1 MPTTAPNKPLVND
14 FIEMFDSRPHLS
26 PSWANEIRAAGVDHF
41 DREGFPGPKV
51 EAWRFINLAPLKTT
65 RFTLGHGTITDDAR
79 QAAGKASFG
88 DRATIEM
95 VFINGH
101 FAADLSR
108 LADLPKGATVATLAD
123 AIDADDETLKKH
135 LATIVR
141 PDATPFT
148 AINSGMLFDGACI
161 RLPRGATIPGTIH
174 LLFVSTGGDQP
185 TASHP
190 RVLIVAEDNV
200 EANIVESYVG
210 APDAT
215 YWTNAVTEVVIGE
228 DCRID
233 HNKLQQESLNAYHTA
248 AMRVVLGKSSYFIS
262 HSTTLGGKLT
272 RNDVTVKM
280 AGEYAY
286 AVINGLVVIGG
297 DQFCDNH
304 TLLDH
309 ASPNCP
315 SHELYKHVLDGRAQ
329 AIFKGQIYVAQI
341 AQKTDSK
348 QTSKTLLL
356 TNDANIN
363 SQPALEIYADDVK
376 CTHGSTIGPVDQD
389 MLFYLR
395 SRGVDMNT
403 AKHLLTYA
411 FAADVT
417 RRIAIEPVR
426 ERIEDFMAAQHGLPQ
441 DLRINDLGAFDAVV
455 L

>member
-1 MPTTAPNKPLVND
+1 MPTIAPKSPAND
-14 FIEMFDSRPHLS
+14 FIALRQKLPAAGSSFLD
-26 PSWANEIRAAGVDHF
+26 AVRAAGMEEF
-41 DREGFPGPKV
+41 DRTGWPGPKV
-51 EAWRFINLAPLKTT
+51 EAWRFINLAPLKNTQ
-65 RFTLGHGTITDDAR
+65 FTLGLGIITDQAR
-79 QAAGKASFG
+79 QVATEASFG
-88 DRATIEM
+88 DAATIEL

-101 FAADLSR
+101 FAAELSR
-108 LADLPKGATVATLAD
+108 TAELPNGTHVGTLAD
-123 AIDADDETLKKH
+123 AFDSDDETVKEH
-135 LATIVR
+135 LAKIVK
-141 PDATPFT
+141 PQDTPFA
-148 AINSGMLFDGACI
+148 AINTGLLLDGAFIC
-161 RLPRGATIPGTIH
+161 LPRSSSIPGTIH
-174 LLFVSTGGDQP
+174 LLFVSTAPQQI
-185 TASHP
+185 TANHP
-190 RVLIVAEDNV
+190 RVLIVAGDNV

-210 APDAT
+210 APGAT
-215 YWTNAVTEVVIGE
+215 YWTNAVTEVVVGE

-233 HNKLQQESLNAYHTA
+233 HNKLQHESLSAYHTA
-248 AMRVVLGKSSYFIS
+248 AMRVLLGKSSYFIS
-262 HSTTLGGKLT
+262 HSTTLGAKLT
-272 RNDVTVKM
+272 RNDISVKM
-280 AGEYAY
+280 DGEYAY

-315 SHELYKHVLDGRAQ
+315 SHELYKHVLDGKAQ
-329 AIFKGQIYVAQI
+329 AIFKGQIFVNQI

-356 TNDANIN
+356 SDDANIN

-395 SRGVDMNT
+395 SRGVGMES

-417 RRIAIEPVR
+417 RRIAVEPVR
-426 ERIEDFMAAQHGLPQ
+426 ARIEDFLAAQHGLPQ
-441 DLRINDLGAFDAVV
+441 DLRINDLGAFDADV